1 MGLGV
6 VFRYSLFAIRHSNS
20 LARRALTWLVLVPGA
35 AAAGVPSDIVL
46 QAEARRVEMIERA
59 VPSVVCVFDSLQRAG
74 GSGVLIDPQGYGLTN
89 YHVVAGL
96 LGSRKGLGGLADG
109 VLYEL
114 EVLGIDVT
122 GDVAMFRLIG
132 PKPDFVFP
140 HARLGDSDAVQMG
153 DTAIAMGNP
162 FSLSQDYR
170 PTVSLGMVTG
180 VHRYQ
185 QGVRGNLVYTDCIQV
200 DAPINPGNSGGPLF
214 NEAGKVIGI
223 NGRISVNTRGRFN
236 VGFAY
241 AISSN
246 QIKRFIPALRAG
258 LLARHGTWQAI
269 VEDLDGVGVV
279 FSRVGKSGPAYQAG
293 VRVGDRLLSLD
304 GVGITSANQVM
315 SMLGTYPAN
324 WPVLLQIRRE
334 AAPREVI
341 VRLDAVKPKMRNPFA
356 VDEDV
361 NLRQVRR
368 VLGAFRR
375 AVLGGDAGKRL
386 GSWKWTVARHYHA
399 GADGSARSPERF
411 EASQT
416 GDGPIRMQQRYA
428 DGSLGRS
435 IEYDDR
441 VATERVTED
450 EEPYELPADVS
461 VVLAALYTMQRSL
474 LEPDP
479 EIELIDVAH
488 VGADALVKRSANP
501 LPLGVQLDPRDKA
514 EPQLLEVISWPQTNG
529 AVARFAFDSESFAV
543 IRIRVHEPVSGAKA
557 TIELSDHKDIGG
569 LVWPCTIKVK
579 GDGYAYCDTL
589 SDWELLP

>member
-1 MGLGV
+1 MGVGTV
-6 VFRYSLFAIRHSNS
+6 SCYSPFAIRHSNS
-20 LARRALTWLVLVPGA
+20 LATSVLLWLVLVPGA
-35 AAAGVPSDIVL
+35 AAAGVPSDIVV
-46 QAEARRVEMIERA
+46 QAETRRVEMMERTL
-59 VPSVVCVFDSLQRAG
+59 PSVVCVFDSLQRAG
-74 GSGVLIDPQGYGLTN
+74 GSGVLIDQEGYGLSN

-114 EVLGIDVT
+114 EVLGVDVT
-122 GDVAMFRLIG
+122 GDVAMFRLIA
-132 PKPDFVFP
+132 PKPGFIFP

-162 FSLSQDYR
+162 FSLSQDYT
-170 PTVSLGMVTG
+170 PTVSLGIVTG

-185 QGVRGNLVYTDCIQV
+185 EGVRGNLVYTDCIQV

-214 NEAGKVIGI
+214 NEAGEVIGI

-269 VEDLDGVGVV
+269 VEDTDGAGVV
-279 FSRVGKSGPAYQAG
+279 FSRVGESGPAYQAG
-293 VRVGDRLLSLD
+293 VRVGDSLLSLD
-304 GVGITSANQVM
+304 GVRITSANQVM
-315 SMLGTYPAN
+315 SMLGTYPAD

-334 AAPREVI
+334 AEPREVI
-341 VRLDAVKPKMRNPFA
+341 VRLDAVNPKMRNPFA

-361 NLRQVRR
+361 NLRQVKR

-375 AVLGGDAGKRL
+375 AVLGGDAARRPD
-386 GSWKWTVARHYHA
+386 SWKWTVARHYHA

-416 GDGPIRMQQRYA
+416 GDGPIRMQQRYV
-428 DGSLGRS
+428 DGSPGRR

-441 VATERVTED
+441 VATER
-450 EEPYELPADVS
+450 
-461 VVLAALYTMQRSL
+461 
-474 LEPDP
+474 
-479 EIELIDVAH
+479 
-488 VGADALVKRSANP
+488 
-501 LPLGVQLDPRDKA
+501 
-514 EPQLLEVISWPQTNG
+514 
-529 AVARFAFDSESFAV
+529 
-543 IRIRVHEPVSGAKA
+543 
-557 TIELSDHKDIGG
+557 
-569 LVWPCTIKVK
+569 
-579 GDGYAYCDTL
+579 
-589 SDWELLP
+589 